1 MGLFSKLKKGIT
13 KGVKS
18 TWSVTAPIV
27 TGTLIKPEKLGIK
40 SKRQQKIFDTV
51 TKGTRIAAAATAGTF
66 AVAGAP
72 VALGGAGVGS
82 GGLFGTAGGSMSFL
96 SGIFGKKTTPPV
108 PLSQSGMPTGAPYEP
123 TSLFGSSYNQ
133 RLETLGQVDPT
144 GGFGGQIPVE
154 SGGGILQ
161 NKMILFGLGFAV
173 LIAGF
178 LVFRRK

>member
-1 MGLFSKLKKGIT
+1 MGLFSKIKKGIT

-18 TWSVTAPIV
+18 TWSATAPIV

-40 SKRQQKIFDTV
+40 SKSQQKIFDTV
-51 TKGTRIAAAATAGTF
+51 SKGARVVAGGTAATF

-82 GGLFGTAGGSMSFL
+82 GGLLGTTGGPMAFF
-96 SGIFGKKTTPPV
+96 SGLFGKKTPPV
-108 PLSQSGMPTGAPYEP
+108 PLSQSGMPTGAPHEP
-123 TSLFGSSYNQ
+123 TSTFGSSLNQ

-154 SGGGILQ
+154 GGGGILQ

-178 LVFRRK
+178 LVFRRR